1 MELKRSSGV
10 LLHPTSLPGPFGI
23 GDLGP
28 RAHDFV
34 EFLHDA
40 GCGLWQM
47 LPLGPTGFDNSPY
60 QSFSAFA
67 GNPYLIGPEALVA
80 EGLLRAEELESGR
93 FPPDGVDFSS
103 LIPWKQ
109 RLLDSAFHRF
119 RGSGSPALR
128 QEFEAFGARQAA
140 WLEDFSLFMALKE
153 ASGGMRW
160 DEWDEPLRLRR
171 REALDE
177 ARRAHEEGV
186 ERQAFRQFLFFR
198 QWESLR
204 RRASES
210 GIRLIGDV
218 PIFVASDSADVWSY
232 PELFHLDEAGKPT
245 VVAGVPPDYFSKT
258 GQLWGNP
265 LYRWGAHAESGYV
278 WWASRLRAAL
288 DLVDLVRLDHF
299 RGFAACWEVPAKSP
313 TAEQGKWSPG
323 PGRSF
328 LGKMKESLGDLP
340 LIAEDLGVITPDV
353 RELRD
358 AFGLP
363 GMKVLQFAF
372 SGPDNPFLPHA
383 YPSHCVVYTGTH
395 DNDTSRGWYESA
407 PEAERDF
414 CRRYLGRD
422 GEEIAWDLMRAAWAS
437 RAVFAVA
444 PMQDLLD
451 LGSSARMNSPGKP
464 SGSWGWRMAEG
475 AAGPELASRLRELNF
490 LYQRTGPGTS

>member
-1 MELKRSSGV
+1 MEWKRSSGI

-28 RAHDFV
+28 HAHTFV
-34 EFLHDA
+34 EFLHEA

-67 GNPYLIGPEALVA
+67 GNPYLISPESLVA
-80 EGLLRAEELESGR
+80 EGLLDEGELEAGGR
-93 FPPDGVDFSS
+93 LPRESVDFSA

-109 RLLDSAFHRF
+109 ALLDAAFHRF
-119 RGSGSPALR
+119 RAGSSALR
-128 QEFEAFGARQAA
+128 ESFEAFRAREGA
-140 WLEDFSLFMALKE
+140 WLEDYSLFMALKE
-153 ASGGMRW
+153 VSGGKRW
-160 DEWDEPLRLRR
+160 DDWDEPVRLRR

-177 ARRAHEEGV
+177 ARRAHEERV
-186 ERQAFRQFLFFR
+186 QRQAFGQFLFFR
-198 QWESLR
+198 QWEALR
-204 RRASES
+204 RHASEK

-218 PIFVASDSADVWSY
+218 PIFVASDSADVWAH

-265 LYRWGAHAESGYV
+265 LYRWGAHAESDYA

-288 DLVDLVRLDHF
+288 ALVDWVRLDHF
-299 RGFAACWEVPAKSP
+299 RGFSACWEVPAKST
-313 TAEQGKWSPG
+313 TAEQGRWSPG
-323 PGRSF
+323 PGTSF
-328 LGKMKESLGDLP
+328 LGKMKERLGDLP
-340 LIAEDLGVITPDV
+340 LIAEDLGVITPEV
-353 RELRD
+353 LELRD

-383 YPSHCVVYTGTH
+383 IPRHSVVYTGTH
-395 DNDTSRGWYESA
+395 DNDTSRGWFEAA

-414 CRRYLGRD
+414 CRRYLGSD
-422 GEEIAWDLMRAAWAS
+422 GKEIAWDLIRAAWAS
-437 RAVFAVA
+437 SAGVAIA
-444 PMQDLLD
+444 PMQDFLNLD
-451 LGSSARMNSPGKP
+451 SSARMNFPGRP
-464 SGSWGWRMAEG
+464 SGSWGWRMPEG
-475 AAGPELASRLRELNF
+475 AAGPELASRLREINF
-490 LYQRTGPGTS
+490 LYQRTRPAVP